1 MTLREA
7 TEELH
12 SKAEKMEFNQ
22 RMLKGELT
30 TKEYLN
36 YLTEQYAIFEALELG
51 LMRIGCNHLLT
62 PFQRTFNIALDV
74 VELWSEGEVEPNMKA
89 AYDAT
94 RQYITYL
101 DTLEE
106 KDIQPHLYL
115 NYMALLFGG
124 QLLKVRTPG
133 KGKMYDFD
141 QRDLLI
147 STIRG
152 MQKDEWADEVNKGFE
167 FIINILDELQTKA

>member
-7 TEELH
+7 TAELH

-30 TKEYLN
+30 SKEYIN
-36 YLTEQYAIFEALELG
+36 YLTEQYAIFEALESAITRTFCYLPT
-51 LMRIGCNHLLT
+51 I
-62 PFQRTFNIALDV
+62 FQRTTNIALDI

-94 RQYITYL
+94 KQYIAYL

-106 KDIQPHLYL
+106 KDVKPHLYL
-115 NYMALLFGG
+115 NYMALLYGG

>member
-7 TEELH
+7 TAELH

-36 YLTEQYAIFEALELG
+36 YLTEQYVIFEALESIITLRDSHPYS
-51 LMRIGCNHLLT
+51 LFN
-62 PFQRTFNIALDV
+62 RTRNIAFDI
-74 VELWSEGEVEPNMKA
+74 VELWEGGETPPNPPS
-89 AYDAT
+89 DCIAT
-94 RQYITYL
+94 KQYRAHL
-101 DTLEE
+101 MSLSDSDLE
-106 KDIQPHLYL
+106 PHLYL
-115 NYMALLFGG
+115 NYMALLYGG

-167 FIINILDELQTKA
+167 YIINILDELQTKA